1 MKENDGIL
9 KALDGAHTQRYHLKT
24 VIVAGMG
31 FFSDA
36 YDLFVISLV
45 LPILAF
51 VYFPETGIPSWELA
65 AVAAAAL
72 FGAMVGQV
80 LFGTLADRLGRKR
93 IYAVTLTVMAI
104 GAIGSALATP
114 FYGLDVVV
122 VIAIWRFILGV
133 GVGGDYPISA
143 TMMSEFANV
152 RGRGRQVATVFAMQG
167 FGLLTGA
174 VVTLGALALLPSTHA
189 GLDLVWRLVLG
200 LGAVPAIATIYFRT
214 RVPETPRFILSV
226 KGDAKTAA
234 ATVQSLTGAQ
244 VSSTSPQK
252 NTKKVG
258 MRRFLSRYGTLLFGT
273 AACWFLV
280 DVTFYSSSIF
290 NPTVLARI
298 GFASAVEHY
307 PLNPTA
313 QALAV
318 YFSQVH
324 SYLLMLAE
332 GNIIIALFATVPGY
346 WVAVAT
352 IDWLGR
358 RWLQAVGFG
367 VMSVSFFLLAIFYSP
382 LIAGYLWLFMAIY
395 ATTFF
400 FTNAGPNTTTFVI
413 PSEVF
418 PTKFRSTGH
427 GISAASGK
435 LGAAIATFFFAG
447 FVLTYGLPPMLAILG
462 SAALLGLIIT
472 LILTPEPA
480 GRTLEDVSRED
491 ELEIVVERFSPHLE
505 SLASSLKEGSAELKA
520 LLAAPGGEE
529 QAARIARIKAI
540 EHGADEQVHN
550 IYVQINNKRM
560 KTQAR
565 SDIGA
570 LASSLDDILD
580 GIEGVSDRVRS
591 YHLTE
596 ARKDLYRFA
605 QIVEAC
611 TLGVAEGINALDDLM
626 DGRPERL
633 QRSIVEVN
641 RLENEA
647 DELLR
652 EYIEKLFLDNIAAVE
667 IIKLKDLYERME
679 IITDRCEDVTDVFKD
694 LIARYALLPNDE

>member
-1 MKENDGIL
+1 MKGNDGIL

-24 VIVAGMG
+24 IVIAGMG

-45 LPILAF
+45 LPILGW
-51 VYFPETGIPSWELA
+51 VYFGSASGIPVWELS
-65 AVAAAAL
+65 AVSAAAL

-80 LFGTLADRLGRKR
+80 LFGVLADRWGRKK
-93 IYAVTLTVMAI
+93 IYAITLSIMAI
-104 GAIGSALATP
+104 GSVGSALSNP
-114 FYGLDVVV
+114 FFGLNIIIVL
-122 VIAIWRFILGV
+122 ALWRFLLGV
-133 GVGGDYPISA
+133 GVGGDYPLSA
-143 TMMSEFANV
+143 TIMSEFANV
-152 RGRGRQVATVFAMQG
+152 KGRGKQVATVFAMQG

-174 VVTLGALALLPSTHA
+174 VVTLGAILILPSTHS
-189 GLDLVWRLVLG
+189 GLDLAWRLVLG
-200 LGAVPAIATIYFRT
+200 MGAIPALATIYFRT
-214 RVPETPRFILSV
+214 RMPETPRFSLSV
-226 KGDAKTAA
+226 KGDAKAA
-234 ATVQSLTGAQ
+234 AAAVQSLTGTQ
-244 VSSTSPQK
+244 VSSAPHK
-252 NTKKVG
+252 LAARKIG

-280 DVTFYSSSIF
+280 DVSFYSSSIF
-290 NPTVLARI
+290 NPTVLTKI
-298 GFASAVEHY
+298 GFASSA
-307 PLNPTA
+307 TA
-313 QALAV
+313 I
-318 YFSQVH
+318 H
-324 SYLLMLAE
+324 SYLLTLAE
-332 GNIIIALFATVPGY
+332 GNIVIALFATVPGY

-367 VMSVSFFLLAIFYSP
+367 VMGICFLILAAFYHP
-382 LIAGYLWLFMAIY
+382 LLAGYLWLFMVIY

-435 LGAAIATFFFAG
+435 LGAAIATFFFSG
-447 FVLTYGLPPMLAILG
+447 FILAYGLPSMLALLG
-462 SAALLGLIIT
+462 GVALLGLIIT
-472 LILTPEPA
+472 VILTPEPA

-505 SLASSLKEGSAELKA
+505 SLAASLKEGSSELTA
-520 LLAAPGGEE
+520 LLAAPGKEE
-529 QAARIARIKAI
+529 QATRVARIKAI
-540 EHGADEQVHN
+540 EHNADERVHM
-550 IYVQINNKRM
+550 IYVEINNKRM

-596 ARKDLYRFA
+596 TRDDLRRFA
-605 QIVEAC
+605 EIVESC
-611 TLGVAEGINALDDLM
+611 TVGVAEGITALDDLM
-626 DGRPERL
+626 DGKTEL
-633 QRSIVEVN
+633 LEKSIVDVN
-641 RLENEA
+641 KLENDA
-647 DELLR
+647 DDLLR
-652 EYIEKLFLDNIAAVE
+652 ELIEKLFLDSTISAVE

-679 IITDRCEDVTDVFKD
+679 TITDRCEDVTDVFKD
-694 LIARYALLPNDE
+694 LIARYAILPTEDD

>member
-1 MKENDGIL
+1 MKENEGIF

-24 VIVAGMG
+24 IIVAGMG

-51 VYFPETGIPSWELA
+51 VYFPQNDTIPAWELA

-80 LFGTLADRLGRKR
+80 LFGRLADRLGRKK
-93 IYAVTLTVMAI
+93 IYPVTLSVMAV
-104 GAIGSALATP
+104 GSIGSALAVP
-114 FYGLDVVV
+114 AFGLDVVMIV
-122 VIAIWRFILGV
+122 AIWRFVLGV

-152 RGRGRQVATVFAMQG
+152 KGRGKQVATVFAMQG

-174 VVTLGALALLPSTHA
+174 VVTLGAVLLLPSSHA
-189 GLDLVWRLVLG
+189 GLDLAWRLVLG
-200 LGAVPAIATIYFRT
+200 LGAVPALATIYFRT
-214 RVPETPRFILSV
+214 RVPETPRFTLSV
-226 KGDAKTAA
+226 KGDAKGAA
-234 ATVQSLTGAQ
+234 ATIQSLTGTQ
-244 VSSTSPQK
+244 VSTPMPQK
-252 NTKKVG
+252 NAKKVG

-290 NPTVLARI
+290 NPTVLAKI
-298 GFASAVEHY
+298 GYATALGAHPSFAEIH
-307 PLNPTA
+307 N
-313 QALAV
+313 
-318 YFSQVH
+318 
-324 SYLLMLAE
+324 YLLMLAE

-358 RWLQAVGFG
+358 RWLQAVGFA
-367 VMSVSFFLLAIFYSP
+367 VMGLSFLLLAEFYHP
-382 LIAGYLWLFMAIY
+382 LIASYLWLFMAIY

-447 FVLTYGLPPMLAILG
+447 FVTAYGLPPMLAILG
-462 SAALLGLIIT
+462 GCAILGLIIT

-520 LLAAPGGEE
+520 LLAAPGAEE

-550 IYVQINNKRM
+550 IYVEINNKRM

-591 YHLTE
+591 YHLVE
-596 ARKDLYRFA
+596 ARKELYRFA
-605 QIVEAC
+605 EMVESC

-626 DGRPERL
+626 DGRTERL
-633 QRSIVEVN
+633 QNSIVEVN

-652 EYIEKLFLDNIAAVE
+652 ECIEKLFLDNTSAVE

-694 LIARYALLPNDE
+694 LIARYALLPNDEE